1 MRYTKEE
8 VVSLKKGVLELLF
21 KDIQSNEASK
31 SITDEDIE
39 NEILEYRIANE
50 SALKNWLSPEED
62 EAWKD
67 L

>member
-1 MRYTKEE
+1 
-8 VVSLKKGVLELLF
+8 LELLF